1 MPIIEQGREQTMP
14 QEPILRIENIKKA
27 FGEREVLK
35 GISLSLFKGQ
45 LKVLIGPSGAGKSTL
60 LQCINFLVTPEEGE
74 IWLEG
79 RKISHHRKRD
89 LYAYRQQVGM
99 IFQDFNLFDHLTAV
113 ENIKIALIRVRGMS
127 KKEAEERALAE
138 LERVGLRGHD
148 HHYPAQ
154 LSGGQKQRVSIARA
168 LAMDPKVMLLDE
180 PTSALDPELI
190 GEVLSVIRD
199 LVANGMT
206 MIMATHQIGFSR
218 ALADEI
224 VFMVEGQILEQGT
237 PEKIFS
243 EAVCERTRE
252 FCAKITELYG
262 ESF

>member
-1 MPIIEQGREQTMP
+1 MSP
-14 QEPILRIENIKKA
+14 EPILKIENIKKA
-27 FGEREVLK
+27 FGPREILK
-35 GISLSLFKGQ
+35 GISLSITKGQ

-60 LQCINFLVTPEEGE
+60 LQCINFLVIPDEGD

-79 RKISHHRKRD
+79 QKVSHHRKRD

-99 IFQDFNLFDHLTAV
+99 IFQDFNLFDHLTALD
-113 ENIKIALIRVRGMS
+113 NITIALVRVKGMT
-127 KKEAEERALAE
+127 KKEAGERALAE

-190 GEVLSVIRD
+190 GEVLAVIRD

-206 MIMATHQIGFSR
+206 MLMATHQIGFSR
-218 ALADEI
+218 ALANEI
-224 VFMVEGQILEQGT
+224 IFMVDGSIIEQGA
-237 PEKIFS
+237 PEKLFS
-243 EAVCERTRE
+243 DAVCARTRE
-252 FCAKITELYG
+252 FCSKITKLYG

>member
-1 MPIIEQGREQTMP
+1 M
-14 QEPILRIENIKKA
+14 
-27 FGEREVLK
+27 
-35 GISLSLFKGQ
+35 
-45 LKVLIGPSGAGKSTL
+45 
-60 LQCINFLVTPEEGE
+60 
-74 IWLEG
+74 
-79 RKISHHRKRD
+79 
-89 LYAYRQQVGM
+89 
-99 IFQDFNLFDHLTAV
+99 
-113 ENIKIALIRVRGMS
+113 
-127 KKEAEERALAE
+127 AE
-138 LERVGLRGHD
+138 LERVGLREHD

-168 LAMDPKVMLLDE
+168 LAMDPKVAALDE

-190 GEVLSVIRD
+190 GEVLTVIRD

-224 VFMVEGQILEQGT
+224 IFMVEGQIIERGT

-243 EAVCERTRE
+243 KAESARTRE
-252 FCAKITELYG
+252 FCSKITELYG